1 MGSGCVFRKAFASI
15 VLVVL
20 LFTFMLPITAYS
32 IEDDS
37 DYAAEVVSKIAD
49 ETNVLDL
56 KAKSAILVDANT
68 GTVLLEHNSHERM
81 SLASVTKIMSMLLI
95 MEAIDSGKLK
105 YEDKVPVSEHA
116 SSMGGTQVWLEP
128 GEVFTVEEMLKAVV
142 IRSANDCTVALA
154 EKIAGSEEAFVD
166 MMNKRAKELG
176 MNDTNFLDCTGLAE
190 IENDGHY
197 SSAYDIAI
205 MSRELLMKHPDI
217 TKFTKIW
224 QANFREGVE
233 GKKPVSLDNTNKL
246 IRFYEGA
253 NGLKTGYTRKSG
265 YCLAA
270 SAKRNN
276 LQLIAVVL
284 GEPDS
289 NTRFAE
295 ARKLL
300 DHGFANFETAKVNG
314 KGEVVQEVVVK
325 KGLKEKVNV
334 IFADDVY
341 LLLRKGN
348 LEQVTRELN
357 LNADIAAPIKA
368 GQKLGEVIYRLNEME
383 VGKAD
388 LVAETEVER
397 ATFIRLFYRMLIRW
411 FAIGRK

>member
-1 MGSGCVFRKAFASI
+1 VFKKGTANIII
-15 VLVVL
+15 VAL
-20 LFTFMLPITAYS
+20 LFTFLIPIKAYS
-32 IEDDS
+32 VEDDS
-37 DYAAEVVSKIAD
+37 EYEDEVVSKIVD
-49 ETNVLDL
+49 NTNVLDL
-56 KAKSAILVDANT
+56 KAKSAILIDGNT
-68 GTVLLEHNSHERM
+68 GSVLLEHNSRERLP
-81 SLASVTKIMSMLLI
+81 LASVTKIMSMLLI

-105 YEDKVPVSEHA
+105 YDDKVPVSEHA
-116 SSMGGTQVWLEP
+116 HSMGGTQVWLEP
-128 GEVFTVEEMLKAVV
+128 GEEFTVAEMLKAVV

-217 TKFTKIW
+217 TQFTKIW
-224 QANFREGVE
+224 HDKFREGVE
-233 GKKPVSLDNTNKL
+233 GKTPVSLDNTNKL
-246 IRFYEGA
+246 IRYYEGA
-253 NGLKTGYTRKSG
+253 NGLKTGYTSKSG
-265 YCLAA
+265 YCLSA

-300 DHGFANFETAKVNG
+300 DHGFANFETAKVNM
-314 KGEVVQEVVVK
+314 KGEVVQEVEVK
-325 KGLKEKVNV
+325 KGLKEKINV

-348 LEQVTRELN
+348 LEQVSRELN
-357 LNADIAAPIKA
+357 LNTDITAPLKA
-368 GQKLGEVIYRLNEME
+368 GQKLGEMIYRLNEME
-383 VGKAD
+383 VGRAD

-397 ATFIRLFYRMLIRW
+397 ASFIKLFYRMLIKW
-411 FAIGRK
+411 FTIGRR